1 MDIDRYMLEHQP
13 TWDRLDALTKR
24 SSRGVHRLEPGELDE
39 LLRLY
44 QTTSG
49 HLSYVRTYFRDG
61 PLVVRLTALVAAA
74 SAVIYGRRGR
84 FVDAVIGFFG
94 TSFPAAVWGS
104 RRAIAWSAA
113 LFLVPAV
120 AMGLWLLSSPAAM
133 EESASAAERETYVED
148 QFEQYYSDRPSP
160 QFATEVT
167 TNNIGVSF
175 LAFGL
180 AAAGCVFGAL
190 VLVVNGAMLGQAAAW
205 MIDAGDSLRF
215 WGLILPHGLL
225 EISAI
230 VIAGGAGL
238 RLGWTLIAPGD
249 RTRSQAAADE
259 GRRAVVV
266 ILGLMAVFVTAGL
279 IEGFVTGSGLPAG
292 FRVGVGVA
300 VETAFVA
307 YIVVLGR
314 GAHDR
319 GYTGALGELAPGRE
333 PQADPA
339 AQVDLRAPVPTGAPR
354 P

>member
-1 MDIDRYMLEHQP
+1 VDIDRYMLEHQP
-13 TWDRLDALTKR
+13 TWDRLDSLTKR
-24 SSRGVHRLEPGELDE
+24 SSRGVHRLGPGELDE

-84 FVDAVIGFFG
+84 AVDAIIGFFG

-104 RRAIAWSAA
+104 RRAMGWSAA
-113 LFLVPAV
+113 LFLLPAV
-120 AMGLWLLSSPAAM
+120 AMALWLLTSPVAM
-133 EESASAAERETYVED
+133 EESATAAERETYVED
-148 QFEQYYSDRPSP
+148 QFEQYYSDQPAP
-160 QFATEVT
+160 QFATQVT
-167 TNNIGVSF
+167 VNNIGVSF

-230 VIAGGAGL
+230 VIAGAAGL
-238 RLGWTLIAPGD
+238 RLGWTLIVPGD
-249 RTRSQAAADE
+249 RTRGEAAAEE
-259 GRRAVVV
+259 GRRAVVIV
-266 ILGLMAVFVTAGL
+266 LGLMAVFVTAGL
-279 IEGFVTGSGLPAG
+279 IEGFVTGSGLPAA

-300 VETAFVA
+300 VETAFVV
-307 YIVVLGR
+307 YVVVLGR
-314 GAHDR
+314 SAEDR
-319 GYTGALGELAPGRE
+319 GYTGALGELAPGR
-333 PQADPA
+333 DPS
-339 AQVDLRAPVPTGAPR
+339 VDLRVPLPVAVPTGVPQ